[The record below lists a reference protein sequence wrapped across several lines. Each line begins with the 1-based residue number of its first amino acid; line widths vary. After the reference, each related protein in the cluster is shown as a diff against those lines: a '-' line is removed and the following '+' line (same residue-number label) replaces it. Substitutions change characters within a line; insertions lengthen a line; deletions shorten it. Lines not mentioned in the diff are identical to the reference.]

1 MTSEAP
7 ERIIVA
13 KCHPFKEPD
22 DFYVCHP
29 RLQHPAGVEY
39 VRADLHQQAL
49 AEAEA
54 RGYARAIEEAL
65 AIVNDSFPDYE
76 GGCSLQDQAA
86 RDLRNT
92 IFYDIRALA
101 QKEGE

>member
-49 AEAEA
+49 EAAEA
-54 RGYARAIEEAL
+54 RGYARAIEDAL
-65 AIVNDSFPDYE
+65 NKVS
-76 GGCSLQDQAA
+76 GCDRISEVGPA
-86 RDLRNT
+86 
-92 IFYDIRALA
+92 IRALT